1 MFSNPIYGEYCTIDG
16 LTFPLYHSDAK
27 ALHGFSSQMLFTGY
41 RLFKNYLQA
50 HNKTFFF
57 TLTLT
62 FPLSY
67 QLYQENNGDIEYFLF
82 NLIQSLSRNEYDPGY
97 FWVRERDN
105 SPHHHYHLALWL
117 NGNKIQHPQNVIN
130 RVVELW
136 KRCIGEDDFTLGLVD
151 YKGAYQY
158 PLMIRRD
165 EDLLM
170 NLKKGFQTFSYLAK
184 LYSKEQILPVNCR
197 RYGCSQL
204 KGLTAVQENS
214 LIYYLREP
222 E

>member
-1 MFSNPIYGEYCTIDG
+1 MFRNPIYGEYGQIDG
-16 LTFPLYHSDAK
+16 LTFTLYHSDKK
-27 ALHGFSSQMLFTGY
+27 ALQGFSSQILSTGY
-41 RLFKNYLQA
+41 ARFKNYLQA

-67 QLYQENNGDIEYFLF
+67 QLYRQDNGDIAYFLF
-82 NLIQSLSRNEYDPGY
+82 NLIQSLSRNGYDPAY
-97 FWVRERDN
+97 FWVREKDN

-117 NGNKIQHPQNVIN
+117 NGNKIQHPQNVID

-158 PLMIRRD
+158 PLMIRRED
-165 EDLLM
+165 DLLL
-170 NLKKGFQTFSYLAK
+170 NFKKGFQTFSYLAK

-204 KGLTAVQENS
+204 KKLTAVQKKS